1 MSEAEITFV
10 GTSDAFGAGGRRQT
24 AILVRGAEG
33 GLLLD
38 CGPTT
43 CTGLAQLGIPRDAV
57 DAIAISHFHGDHF
70 GGIPLFLLAAC
81 YEDQREKPLRIAGPA
96 GVEARVRGLAAAM
109 SHRFDGDGWTFPVEF
124 QELAA
129 GRPARVG
136 PAAVA
141 SFPVRH
147 NPDACPC
154 GLAVELAGR
163 RIVYSGDTGWFDELG
178 ERARGADLFI
188 CECTFYE
195 RAYPFHVRWLDL
207 AERRRDLDVRRLV
220 VTHLGAEMSELRGR
234 IDAETA
240 DDGLTLEL

>member
-1 MSEAEITFV
+1 MSEAEIVFV

-24 AILVRGAEG
+24 AILVRGAGG

-43 CTGLAQLGIPRDAV
+43 CTGLAQLGIARDAV

-70 GGIPLFLLAAC
+70 GGIPLFLLAAR
-81 YEDQREKPLRIAGPA
+81 YEDQRQKPLRIAGPP
-96 GVEARVRGLAAAM
+96 GVEGRVRRLAAAM
-109 SHRFDGDGWTFPVEF
+109 SHDFGGDGWTFPIEF
-124 QELAA
+124 QELAP
-129 GRPARVG
+129 GARAQVG
-136 PAAVA
+136 PTAVR

-154 GLAVELAGR
+154 GLEVELAGR

-178 ERARGADLFI
+178 ARARGADLFI

-195 RAYPFHVRWLDL
+195 RDYPFHVRWVDL
-207 AERRRDLDVRRLV
+207 AERRRELDARRLI
-220 VTHLGAEMSELRGR
+220 VTHLGTEMHELRGR
-234 IDAETA
+234 LDVETA
-240 DDGLTLEL
+240 DDGLVVRL